1 MPPDSLWDKFKN
13 LFKDSQ
19 TKKDKV
25 KEAEE
30 RLGEFLDEVQDEG
43 LIDEEASEMFL
54 GVIDLLSTQ
63 ADEVMVPR
71 IGVDAVSEDTAIPD
85 IIETILK
92 SGHSRIPVYRENVDH
107 IVGFVYA
114 KDLLR
119 YWGKDSSDVD
129 LADILREPYFV
140 PESKP
145 VGDLLKE
152 FQEKKV
158 QIAVVVDEYGGT
170 SGLVSIEDIVEEIVG
185 EIEDEYDPEQDEPQ
199 IVQNGNWVEAAAGVD
214 IDDLFD
220 IFGKDAPDGD
230 YTTIGGWI
238 FDVIGRIPDKGETL
252 ELDGY
257 EINILDAD
265 QRQINRIAIK
275 KIEEVP
281 VQEAK
286 ALK

>member
-1 MPPDSLWDKFKN
+1 MPSESPWAKLKSIFVG
-13 LFKDSQ
+13 SHS
-19 TKKDKV
+19 KKDKV

-30 RLGEFLDEVQDEG
+30 RLEEFLDEVQDEG
-43 LIDEEASEMFL
+43 LIDEEAGEMFL

-71 IGVDAVSEDTAIPD
+71 IGIDAVSEKTPIPE
-85 IIETILK
+85 IIEKILE

-107 IVGFVYA
+107 IIGFVYA

-119 YWGKDSSDVD
+119 YWGRENGEVNLD
-129 LADILREPYFV
+129 DILREPYFV

-152 FQEKKV
+152 FQAKKV

-185 EIEDEYDPEQDEPQ
+185 EIEDEYDPEQTEPQ
-199 IVQNGNWVEAAAGVD
+199 IVHNDDWVEAAAGVD

-220 IFGKDAPDGD
+220 IFDRDAPEGD
-230 YTTIGGWI
+230 FTTIGGWI
-238 FDVIGRIPDKGETL
+238 FDGIGRIPDEGETL

-257 EINILDAD
+257 EISILDAD
-265 QRQINRIAIK
+265 KRQINRVAIK
-275 KIEEVP
+275 KLDTPRPEST
-281 VQEAK
+281 
-286 ALK
+286 